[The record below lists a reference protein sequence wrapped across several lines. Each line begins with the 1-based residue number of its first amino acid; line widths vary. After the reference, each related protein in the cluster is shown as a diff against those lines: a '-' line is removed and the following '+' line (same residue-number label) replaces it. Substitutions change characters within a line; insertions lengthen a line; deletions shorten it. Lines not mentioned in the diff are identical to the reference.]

1 LDPRAD
7 LVEAPMR
14 VLIAEDDKPIAAALR
29 ASLVE
34 CGHAVDDVGD
44 GLAAEHALLAESYDL
59 LVLDLGLPRMEG
71 MQVLMRARQRGSDL
85 AVLVVTAR
93 DGVADRVLTLDG
105 GADDYLVKPFEL
117 SEFLARSRALLRRR
131 ANSGLVEM
139 SLGRL
144 HLHLN
149 ARRVCLDDVP
159 LELTA
164 REYALLEAL
173 FVRQKRVV
181 GRTQLMEAVCDWES
195 DLSDNGLDISMHRLR
210 RKLQGSGTQIR
221 TIRGLGYLLEE
232 VPPGG

>member
-1 LDPRAD
+1 
-7 LVEAPMR
+7 
-14 VLIAEDDKPIAAALR
+14 
-29 ASLVE
+29 
-34 CGHAVDDVGD
+34 
-44 GLAAEHALLAESYDL
+44 
-59 LVLDLGLPRMEG
+59 
-71 MQVLMRARQRGSDL
+71 
-85 AVLVVTAR
+85 
-93 DGVADRVLTLDG
+93 
-105 GADDYLVKPFEL
+105 
-117 SEFLARSRALLRRR
+117 
-131 ANSGLVEM
+131 M

>member
-1 LDPRAD
+1 
-7 LVEAPMR
+7 MR

-29 ASLVE
+29 ASLTE
-34 CGHAVDDVGD
+34 SGHSVDDVAD
-44 GLAAEHALLAESYDL
+44 GLAAEQALLAECYDL

-71 MQVLMRARQRGSDL
+71 IQVLRRIRQRGSDVG
-85 AVLVVTAR
+85 VLVVTAR
-93 DGVADRVLTLDG
+93 DGVADRVQTLDC

-131 ANSGLVEM
+131 TNSGLVEV

-144 HLHLN
+144 RMHLA
-149 ARRVCLDDVP
+149 ARRAWLDTVP

-164 REYALLEAL
+164 REFSLLEAL

-181 GRTQLMEAVCDWES
+181 SRRQLVEAVCDWDS

-210 RKLQGSGTQIR
+210 RKLLGSGARIR

-232 VPPGG
+232 TSADA